1 MTRSL
6 GIGLL
11 RDEAARRGY
20 AMGERTAWKLCHEA
34 GLKSVI
40 VKQKCKSGKSQ
51 PVIHDDLVQR
61 EFTSKKPNQ
70 VWLTDIT
77 EHPTREGKL
86 YLCAVKDVFSNMIVG
101 YAMDSHM
108 SSQLAVRALSAALVL
123 RGDVA
128 GCVVHSDRD
137 SQFRS
142 SKFLNLLRV
151 AGLKGSMG
159 QVGACGDNAAM
170 ESFFALLQKN
180 AFNRRVWDTRR
191 QLQQAVFMWIER
203 TYHRRRRQ
211 DRLLRLTPIEF
222 ETVMT
227 GSVI

>member
-1 MTRSL
+1 M
-6 GIGLL
+6 
-11 RDEAARRGY
+11 
-20 AMGERTAWKLCHEA
+20 
-34 GLKSVI
+34 I
-40 VKQKCKSGKSQ
+40 VKQKRKSGKSQ

-170 ESFFALLQKN
+170 ESFSLCYRKTRLIAGFGIPGDSYSRLFLCGSN
-180 AFNRRVWDTRR
+180 ARIIAGVD
-191 QLQQAVFMWIER
+191 R
-203 TYHRRRRQ
+203 TGCY
-211 DRLLRLTPIEF
+211 
-222 ETVMT
+222 
-227 GSVI
+227 G